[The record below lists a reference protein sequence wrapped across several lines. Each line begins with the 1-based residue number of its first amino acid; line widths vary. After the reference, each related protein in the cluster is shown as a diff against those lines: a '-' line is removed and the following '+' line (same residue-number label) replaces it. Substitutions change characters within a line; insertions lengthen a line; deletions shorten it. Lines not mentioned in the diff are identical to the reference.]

1 MIQTLLHYT
10 TKSNKKTLNIMPATA
25 TKTRAVSTKINNN
38 TGKKLSYSQQKKAI
52 NEISVIVIS
61 FRPAKVRHLS
71 FKTKRINIF
80 YLPVSV

>member
-1 MIQTLLHYT
+1 MIQTLLYYT

-52 NEISVIVIS
+52 NEISKS
-61 FRPAKVRHLS
+61 MNAGMTRKYLFDML
-71 FKTKRINIF
+71 FKQNNDTHNR
-80 YLPVSV
+80 